1 MAFDSRVNSAV
12 EFLASLLE
20 PDTASTVLPK
30 WMIEYFD
37 NELLRDEIIHE
48 AHRNKILQRSFR
60 VLIKLEGE
68 SGGLQDSICRDIQ
81 DMLDKY
87 ALRSEGTLGVIADA
101 QKALADAG
109 VPFTVFKTV
118 LDFPDLNSEIDI
130 LITKKNLDDAEIA
143 LKTVNPSFVG
153 KGNWLGELP
162 TKRHIYFLRE
172 NEEYEIELYPKFTEF
187 GEDYIF
193 DDEVIN
199 RSRVVKLGQT
209 EAWCPTAEDDLLIAC
224 THTLYR
230 HGGIIKLSDIYSTV
244 RTVSTNDIDWE
255 YIYGR
260 ASLLGVSK
268 GVSVFLSFI
277 KSYYKERTGYDLP
290 IHLKD
295 PNSRSSRLATSKNLA
310 FPYRFPTYD
319 AIGLFTRKF
328 LNDLRRFK
336 FRSASGSFKTLG
348 FKVISRAMY
357 TALKIIGRKDLLRK
371 LGWA

>member
-130 LITKKNLDDAEIA
+130 LIT
-143 LKTVNPSFVG
+143 
-153 KGNWLGELP
+153 
-162 TKRHIYFLRE
+162 
-172 NEEYEIELYPKFTEF
+172 
-187 GEDYIF
+187 
-193 DDEVIN
+193 
-199 RSRVVKLGQT
+199 
-209 EAWCPTAEDDLLIAC
+209 
-224 THTLYR
+224 
-230 HGGIIKLSDIYSTV
+230 
-244 RTVSTNDIDWE
+244 
-255 YIYGR
+255 
-260 ASLLGVSK
+260 
-268 GVSVFLSFI
+268 
-277 KSYYKERTGYDLP
+277 
-290 IHLKD
+290 
-295 PNSRSSRLATSKNLA
+295 
-310 FPYRFPTYD
+310 
-319 AIGLFTRKF
+319 LF
-328 LNDLRRFK
+328 
-336 FRSASGSFKTLG
+336 S
-348 FKVISRAMY
+348 
-357 TALKIIGRKDLLRK
+357 
-371 LGWA
+371 